1 MINTYAKA
9 YTEVLEIL
17 KYFSEE
23 EYSKI
28 PQEKIEFYKNNMDK
42 NYNYNINPNIDLS
55 KQYISKEANAIL
67 ITLFRDYFAT
77 ESQKKTLNNLLN
89 QNQNKLENIRREKY
103 NSNNIFSKNYR
114 NIDIEDK
121 ENKQELALIE
131 INDMKWYKKIW
142 KFIKGLL
149 RKWSIEKVNSIWKK

>member
-28 PQEKIEFYKNNMDK
+28 PQEKIDFYKNNMDK

-55 KQYISKEANAIL
+55 KQYISKEADAIL

-121 ENKQELALIE
+121 ENKQELDLIE
-131 INDMKWYKKIW
+131 INDMKWCKKIW
-142 KFIKGLL
+142 KFIKEIL
-149 RKWSIEKVNSIWKK
+149 RK

>member
-28 PQEKIEFYKNNMDK
+28 PQEKIDFYKNNMDR

-55 KQYISKEANAIL
+55 QQYISKEANAIL

-89 QNQNKLENIRREKY
+89 QNQNKLENIKREKY
-103 NSNNIFSKNYR
+103 NSNDIFKN
-114 NIDIEDK
+114 NHKSTII
-121 ENKQELALIE
+121 ENKDNNQETALINISNIKLYE
-131 INDMKWYKKIW
+131 KIL
-142 KFIKGLL
+142 FIK
-149 RKWSIEKVNSIWKK
+149 

>member
-28 PQEKIEFYKNNMDK
+28 PQEKIDFYKNNMDK

-77 ESQKKTLNNLLN
+77 ESQKKTLNILLN
-89 QNQNKLENIRREKY
+89 QNQNKLENIKREKY
-103 NSNNIFSKNYR
+103 NSNNIFSKNHRY
-114 NIDIEDK
+114 IDIEDK

-131 INDMKWYKKIW
+131 TNDMKWYKKIW
-142 KFIKGLL
+142 KSIKNFF
-149 RKWSIEKVNSIWKK
+149 RK

>member
-28 PQEKIEFYKNNMDK
+28 PQEKIDFYKNNMDR

-55 KQYISKEANAIL
+55 QQYISKEANAIL

-89 QNQNKLENIRREKY
+89 QNQNKLENIKREKY
-103 NSNNIFSKNYR
+103 NSNDIFKN
-114 NIDIEDK
+114 NHKSTII
-121 ENKQELALIE
+121 ENKDNNQETALINISNIKLYE
-131 INDMKWYKKIW
+131 KIW
-142 KFIKGLL
+142 NLFKNLF
-149 RKWSIEKVNSIWKK
+149 RK

>member
-28 PQEKIEFYKNNMDK
+28 PQEKIDFYKNNMDR

-55 KQYISKEANAIL
+55 QQYISKEANAIL

-89 QNQNKLENIRREKY
+89 QNQNKLEKKKKKKY
-103 NSNNIFSKNYR
+103 NSNDIFKN
-114 NIDIEDK
+114 NHKSTII
-121 ENKQELALIE
+121 ENKDNNQETALINISNIKLYE
-131 INDMKWYKKIW
+131 KIW
-142 KFIKGLL
+142 NLFKNLF
-149 RKWSIEKVNSIWKK
+149 RK

>member
-28 PQEKIEFYKNNMDK
+28 PKEKIDFYKNNMDR

-55 KQYISKEANAIL
+55 QQYISKEANAIL
-67 ITLFRDYFAT
+67 ISLYRDYFAT
-77 ESQKKTLNNLLN
+77 ENQKKTLNNLLN
-89 QNQNKLENIRREKY
+89 QNQNKLENIKREKY
-103 NSNNIFSKNYR
+103 NSNDIFKNNYNSIIEGKDNIQEKSLVNVS
-114 NIDIEDK
+114 NI
-121 ENKQELALIE
+121 
-131 INDMKWYKKIW
+131 KWYEKIW
-142 KFIKGLL
+142 KIFKDFF
-149 RKWSIEKVNSIWKK
+149 RK

>member
-28 PQEKIEFYKNNMDK
+28 PQEKIDFYKNNMDK

-55 KQYISKEANAIL
+55 KQYISKEADAIL

-121 ENKQELALIE
+121 ENKQELDLIE

-142 KFIKGLL
+142 KFIKEIL
-149 RKWSIEKVNSIWKK
+149 RK

>member
-1 MINTYAKA
+1 MISTYAKA

-28 PQEKIEFYKNNMDK
+28 PQGKIDFYKNNMDK

-55 KQYISKEANAIL
+55 KQHISKEANAIL

-77 ESQKKTLNNLLN
+77 ENQKKTLNNLLN
-89 QNQNKLENIRREKY
+89 QNQDKLKNIKREKY
-103 NSNNIFSKNYR
+103 NEDSIFSNHYKNTT
-114 NIDIEDK
+114 IDNT
-121 ENKQELALIE
+121 ENKQELALVE
-131 INDMKWYKKIW
+131 INHIKWYKKIW
-142 KFIKGLL
+142 RFFKDFF
-149 RKWSIEKVNSIWKK
+149 RK

>member
-121 ENKQELALIE
+121 ENKQEWALIE

-149 RKWSIEKVNSIWKK
+149 RK

>member
-1 MINTYAKA
+1 MINTYVKA

-28 PQEKIEFYKNNMDK
+28 PQEKIDFYKNNMDK

-114 NIDIEDK
+114 NVDIEDK

-142 KFIKGLL
+142 KFIKELL
-149 RKWSIEKVNSIWKK
+149 RK

>member
-28 PQEKIEFYKNNMDK
+28 PQEKINFYKNNMDK

-89 QNQNKLENIRREKY
+89 QNQNKLENIMISIIRYDKY
-103 NSNNIFSKNYR
+103 SITAYKVQIDDHNN
-114 NIDIEDK
+114 
-121 ENKQELALIE
+121 
-131 INDMKWYKKIW
+131 KI
-142 KFIKGLL
+142 
-149 RKWSIEKVNSIWKK
+149 

>member
-28 PQEKIEFYKNNMDK
+28 PKEKIDFYKNNMDR

-55 KQYISKEANAIL
+55 QQYISKEANAIL
-67 ITLFRDYFAT
+67 ISLFRDCFAT
-77 ESQKKTLNNLLN
+77 ENQKKTLNNLLN
-89 QNQNKLENIRREKY
+89 QNQNKLENIKREKY
-103 NSNNIFSKNYR
+103 NSNDIFKNNYNSIIEGKDNIQEKSLVNVS
-114 NIDIEDK
+114 NI
-121 ENKQELALIE
+121 
-131 INDMKWYKKIW
+131 KWYEKIW
-142 KFIKGLL
+142 KIFKDFF
-149 RKWSIEKVNSIWKK
+149 RK

>member
-1 MINTYAKA
+1 M
-9 YTEVLEIL
+9 L
-17 KYFSEE
+17 KVIFIS
-23 EYSKI
+23 SLLHFLHGKRD
-28 PQEKIEFYKNNMDK
+28 PG
-42 NYNYNINPNIDLS
+42 
-55 KQYISKEANAIL
+55 QYITI
-67 ITLFRDYFAT
+67 F
-77 ESQKKTLNNLLN
+77 
-89 QNQNKLENIRREKY
+89 

-149 RKWSIEKVNSIWKK
+149 RK